1 VDARGR
7 KSKVYLLH
15 NEGIPQMRVRY
26 SRLFANPDGS
36 SSFDDQETEL
46 AVGFAAPPAEP
57 LYTAK
62 LSPAL
67 ESFWMGAV
75 PSWKGDIPHP
85 APRRMAFVTVQGE
98 YQITASS
105 GETRKFP
112 LGSVLLIEDTTGVGH
127 QTKNINA
134 GDTIVLAIG
143 LPEN

>member
-1 VDARGR
+1 
-7 KSKVYLLH
+7 
-15 NEGIPQMRVRY
+15 MRVRY
-26 SRLFANPDGS
+26 SRLFANSDGS

-62 LSPAL
+62 FSPAV

-75 PSWKGDIPHP
+75 PTWKGDIPHP

-112 LGSVLLIEDTTGVGH
+112 AGSVLLIEDTTGVGH
-127 QTKNINA
+127 ETKNISA
-134 GDTIVLAIG
+134 GDTIVFAVG
-143 LPEN
+143 LPAK